1 MDLLAQIKK
10 SVASVALAAF
20 AFTIGLPLVN
30 AALPFTD
37 AAEIPSWAEEAIE
50 ELMDQGV
57 ISGNDDGSF
66 APNRQLNR
74 AEVSKVIVLASGV
87 DFDTTGGPHFPD
99 VARDAWYYDYIETM
113 YNYGWVNGYP
123 DGFFRPGN
131 GINRAEIAK
140 MVINAFEIE
149 QDLAGAPH
157 FDDVSAGDWHYGYIE
172 TAYNNGLMRGYG
184 DGTFGPANAVTRAET
199 AHVVYNSQLV
209 VAEPIGPAEGTMEV
223 YLSNDTPRGTN
234 VPYNSTSVPFITLDI
249 TASDDSDVEI
259 LSLTF
264 TRLGLGDNDDFDNVW
279 LEIDGFKVGN
289 DKSVNNDDIVELRF
303 NPPVVVPA
311 GQTIVADVVAS
322 AKYTSTDKNV
332 GHHNR
337 FALVSAED
345 VSSTAAN
352 VVGDFP
358 IEGEEMEVADYEV
371 STFTFTNLGSNT
383 TVDVG
388 DNFIEIGK
396 FRLLNGSNTNK
407 DVELRAITF
416 KNDGTAE
423 LADDLENA
431 ALYVSGEQI
440 SAETIMDGDY
450 ITFRLDNGVTG
461 GYVVEDG
468 DSRIFSIR
476 ADIVSAE
483 ASDTIQF
490 KIDNYEDI
498 VGVEIGTSF
507 GVKAVDA
514 SGNNAEDSYATLATY
529 TIDSGDLNISRD
541 PSSLGNQEYSPGSND
556 VVFMTGRIVVDQP
569 LLVDGLHVWVA
580 STSTATKVKSD
591 GTTDKSTACAAA
603 NANSEDCFNAAFD
616 NFRLFLNDR
625 LIDTENDVERAAG
638 TADDAITA
646 DNQLRLN
653 FNTTFEIAGTSII
666 KLVGNISDS
675 SDGVTTGG
683 SDQLKFTI
691 AATDFQ
697 SPEYIST
704 GDQVASTQL
713 LGSATSS
720 FVQVQTSL
728 LTVTETSGL
737 TNGDNLVAGVDDVT
751 FLQFVVD
758 NNDSGDIN
766 VTSLT
771 VGADATVNTD
781 NTGTGV
787 SGSTRTYTNFTLAV
801 FVDGTQQG
809 SAKNLSSTGKA
820 TFNDLS
826 VIVPSAG
833 QKKFTVVVDTIEASA
848 TAISLGAVTDDTSAS
863 AADVVVASVSGV
875 TVGDL
880 VVFSETGQTD
890 EVRAVTAVDTANT
903 EIDFDSTTTN
913 NFAGGGTATIR
924 HQLKIDIEDIDADNV
939 ENGQSVTVTDDG
951 STAIAV
957 TTNEVAGT
965 SFVLVDSGTLTVSLD
980 SVISSDVLVANANNI
995 EVLRIRFNA
1004 AHDEVQVKD
1013 IYLEN
1018 DINGDGTADNT
1029 TAGDRVDFKIYDEA
1043 GQLLQ
1048 EKTMAS
1054 GALHFELANQDRIRV
1069 PKDDSTFV
1077 TIKVDVREISRANQT
1092 GTRLMLAL
1100 DADNSTHKG
1109 IEAVTAATGN
1119 DISLPSAGWG
1129 DVLGQ
1134 DFVAYASELHI
1145 GPAATQPSMSLPA
1158 VASTEFYRFTVT
1170 ADESGNAEIKRVSMN
1185 VSLNGIAFM
1194 AEPAFIT
1201 KKVVSG
1207 SPSPNQT
1214 FTTTAVNDT
1223 TLADNDTV
1231 AELQVNL
1238 NGERLAAGESRTY
1251 AVFMSNTD
1259 EMGGSAEDSDGVT
1272 VTLLRENYYS
1282 APTTQALQLLTNS
1295 GEAATGAAAG
1305 VTDQY
1310 STTVFETTQTEAA
1323 AFAVGNVIYAI
1334 DTGTVANS
1342 KLNTVSAIAAG
1353 TDAGSVIITVGT
1365 AMTATFAATDE
1376 LVTMGTYATGAAAGA
1391 TDQYST
1397 TVMEVS
1403 ATDAVKFSVGDA
1415 VYAIDISVP
1424 GNNATNT
1431 ISSITA
1437 GTDAN
1442 SYLITVGT
1450 AMTAA
1455 FAAGDYI
1462 VLDRE
1467 QYVVWSDESDP
1478 SHSSAT
1484 SDWLNGYL
1492 LDIDN
1497 NGTRISKN

>member
-140 MVINAFEIE
+140 MAINAFEME

-184 DGTFGPANAVTRAET
+184 DGTFGPANAVTRSET
-199 AHVVYNSQLV
+199 AFIVYNTQLG
-209 VAEPIGPAEGTMEV
+209 AIAPMGPAEGTLEV
-223 YLSNDTPRGTN
+223 FLSDDTPRGTN
-234 VPYNSTSVPFITLDI
+234 VPYNSTSVPYLTVDV

-259 LSLTF
+259 SSLTF

-289 DKSVNNDDIVELRF
+289 DKSVNNDDVVELRF

-311 GQTIVADVVAS
+311 GQTLLADLVAS
-322 AKYTSTDKNV
+322 AKYTSTDKNI

-345 VSSTAAN
+345 VASTAAN

-358 IEGEEMEVADYEV
+358 IEGEEMAVADYEV
-371 STFTFTNLGSNT
+371 SVLTFTNLGSDT

-407 DVELRAITF
+407 DVELRAVTF

-423 LADDLENA
+423 IADDLENV

-461 GYVVEDG
+461 GYIVEDG

-507 GVKAVDA
+507 GVKAQDS
-514 SGNNAEDSYATLATY
+514 SGNNAEDAYATLATY

-556 VVFMTGRIVVDQP
+556 VVFMTARIVVDQP
-569 LLVDGLHVWVA
+569 LLVDGLHIWMNSGSNA
-580 STSTATKVKSD
+580 GDTGEADGATND
-591 GTTDKSTACAAA
+591 NLAD
-603 NANSEDCFNAAFD
+603 FNAVFD

-625 LIDTENDVERAAG
+625 LVDTENDFEDSG
-638 TADDAITA
+638 TNTRLTA
-646 DNQLRLN
+646 SDVYRLN

-666 KLVGNISDS
+666 KVVGNVA
-675 SDGVTTGG
+675 DGAYGASTGY
-683 SDQLKFTI
+683 DKLKLTI

-704 GDQVASTQL
+704 GDQVDTSQL

-720 FVQVQTSL
+720 FIQVRTSI

-737 TNGDNLVAGVDDVT
+737 TNGDNIVAGVDDVT
-751 FLQFVVD
+751 FVQFVVD
-758 NNDSGDIN
+758 NNDSGDVN

-771 VGADATVNTD
+771 VGVDTAVNSTDA
-781 NTGTGV
+781 GTGD
-787 SGSTRTYTNFTLAV
+787 SGSTFPYTNFTLGV

-809 SAKNLSSTGKA
+809 SSKNLSSTGKA

-826 VIVPSAG
+826 VIIPSAG
-833 QKKFTVVVDTIEASA
+833 QKEFTVVVDTIEASS
-848 TAISLGAVTDDTSAS
+848 TAIATLSTYAGDESAIGNS
-863 AADVVVASVSGV
+863 AALTVTAGTGTNF

-880 VVFSETGQTD
+880 VVLETSAGD
-890 EVRAVTAVDTANT
+890 LVRAVTVAAANAITLDSDIGSDVTNLFAVTA
-903 EIDFDSTTTN
+903 
-913 NFAGGGTATIR
+913 R
-924 HQLKIDIEDIDADNV
+924 HQLKLDLEAVDADNV
-939 ENGQSVTVTDDG
+939 ENGQSVTVTDNG
-951 STAIAV
+951 SAEIAV
-957 TTNEVAGT
+957 TSNEVAGT
-965 SFVLVDSGTLTVSLD
+965 NFLLVSSGSLTVSLD
-980 SVISSDVLVANANNI
+980 SVIPNNILLANASNVEI
-995 EVLRIRFNA
+995 LKIRLNA

-1018 DINGDGTADNT
+1018 DVNGDGVADNT
-1029 TAGDRVDFKIYDEA
+1029 TMGDRVAFKLFDEA

-1048 EKTMAS
+1048 EQIMSA
-1054 GALHFELANQDRIRV
+1054 GALHFQLANQDRIRV

-1077 TIKVDVREISRANQT
+1077 TVKVDVREIARANQT
-1092 GTRLMLAL
+1092 GKKLKLAL
-1100 DADNSTHKG
+1100 DADNATYKG
-1109 IEAVTAATGN
+1109 LEAVTAATGN
-1119 DISLPSAGWG
+1119 DISTPSAGWG
-1129 DVLGQ
+1129 DVIGES
-1134 DFVAYASELHI
+1134 FVAYASELHI
-1145 GPAATQPSMSLPA
+1145 APAATQPSMSLPA
-1158 VASTEFYRFTVT
+1158 AASTEFYRFTVT
-1170 ADESGNAEIKRVSMN
+1170 ADEAGSAEIKRVSLSA
-1185 VSLNGIAFM
+1185 SLNGLAFS
-1194 AEPAFIT
+1194 AEPAFTT
-1201 KKVVSG
+1201 KKVVNG
-1207 SPSPNQT
+1207 SPSPSQT
-1214 FTTTAVNDT
+1214 FTTVAVNDT
-1223 TLADNDTV
+1223 LLADGNTV
-1231 AELQVNL
+1231 AELQINL
-1238 NGERLAAGESRTY
+1238 AGERLSAGESRTY

-1259 EMGGSAEDSDGVT
+1259 EDGETAQNSDGVT
-1272 VTLLRENYYS
+1272 VGLLKEDYYS
-1282 APTTQALQLLTNS
+1282 GPTTQALQLLTNS
-1295 GEAATGAAAG
+1295 GEVATGAVAG
-1305 VTDQY
+1305 DNDQY
-1310 STTVFETTQTEAA
+1310 TTAIFETTEAEAA

-1334 DTGTVANS
+1334 DTGTVVNS

-1365 AMTATFAATDE
+1365 AMSADFVATDE
-1376 LVTMGTYATGAAAGA
+1376 LVTMGTYATGAAAG
-1391 TDQYST
+1391 DNNQYST
-1397 TVMEVS
+1397 TVIEVS
-1403 ATDAVKFSVGDA
+1403 ATDAVKFSVGDV

-1424 GNNATNT
+1424 ANNAANT
-1431 ISSITA
+1431 VSAIAA
-1437 GTDAN
+1437 GTDAS
-1442 SYLITVGT
+1442 SYIITVGT

-1455 FAAGDYI
+1455 FAAGDYL

-1478 SHSSAT
+1478 SHTALT

-1492 LDIDN
+1492 LDVDTN
-1497 NGTRISKN
+1497 TKRISKN